1 MSDVAA
7 VAATP
12 RVVDTALLKK
22 ELRRH
27 ERGKQAIAV
36 ALVAPLFLYLL
47 VNFVVPVGAV
57 LFKSVDDR
65 EVTSVLYRTTEAISH
80 WDGVDLPSEPVF
92 AALAADLKE
101 ARAAKTLFVASK
113 RLNSA
118 RSGFQALLG
127 KTGRK
132 LEKMKTIESPRESLI
147 AIDKR
152 WDEREYWR
160 VIQRTSKPYTFIY
173 LLSAFDL
180 TVDENG
186 SVVQLPKRLRVFN
199 AIWLR
204 TFWMGFVITVLCVA
218 MGYPLAFVMAN
229 ASPGVRNALMI
240 VVLIP
245 FWTALLVRTT
255 AWIVLLQ
262 NEGVVNDLGL
272 FLGLWSERVQLIHNR
287 LGVYVAMSHILLP
300 FMVLPLYA
308 IMRRIPPGLM
318 RAAKSL
324 GANPLVAFIEVYW
337 PQTRHGVGAGALFVY
352 ILAVG
357 FYVTPALVGGAGDQM
372 ISWFIAFYASESLNW
387 GAAAALSA
395 MLLIF
400 KGALYCVVNVAFG
413 LRKMRIG

>member
-22 ELRRH
+22 QLRRH

-229 ASPGVRNALMI
+229 ASPGVRNVLYI
-240 VVLIP
+240 EQPCLTYEECLTVRRHTDHPVVP
-245 FWTALLVRTT
+245 V
-255 AWIVLLQ
+255 
-262 NEGVVNDLGL
+262 D
-272 FLGLWSERVQLIHNR
+272 
-287 LGVYVAMSHILLP
+287 
-300 FMVLPLYA
+300 
-308 IMRRIPPGLM
+308 RI
-318 RAAKSL
+318 
-324 GANPLVAFIEVYW
+324 
-337 PQTRHGVGAGALFVY
+337 
-352 ILAVG
+352 
-357 FYVTPALVGGAGDQM
+357 
-372 ISWFIAFYASESLNW
+372 
-387 GAAAALSA
+387 
-395 MLLIF
+395 
-400 KGALYCVVNVAFG
+400 
-413 LRKMRIG
+413 

>member
-1 MSDVAA
+1 
-7 VAATP
+7 
-12 RVVDTALLKK
+12 
-22 ELRRH
+22 
-27 ERGKQAIAV
+27 
-36 ALVAPLFLYLL
+36 
-47 VNFVVPVGAV
+47 
-57 LFKSVDDR
+57 
-65 EVTSVLYRTTEAISH
+65 
-80 WDGVDLPSEPVF
+80 
-92 AALAADLKE
+92 
-101 ARAAKTLFVASK
+101 
-113 RLNSA
+113 
-118 RSGFQALLG
+118 
-127 KTGRK
+127 
-132 LEKMKTIESPRESLI
+132 
-147 AIDKR
+147 
-152 WDEREYWR
+152 
-160 VIQRTSKPYTFIY
+160 
-173 LLSAFDL
+173 
-180 TVDENG
+180 
-186 SVVQLPKRLRVFN
+186 
-199 AIWLR
+199 
-204 TFWMGFVITVLCVA
+204 
-218 MGYPLAFVMAN
+218 
-229 ASPGVRNALMI
+229 MI